1 MRKFS
6 LTATLIFAGVASAQ
20 EITAASVGLGGRV
33 LIGTTNAA
41 GQSVLTSID
50 PTTFATTETSL
61 GAGTV
66 SDLETLAAG
75 DAVAFVDGSV
85 LVFDTGELLVTP
97 FLVLNAVA
105 ERGSRRVFGNTT
117 EVATCVPSTGACTTL
132 DGSFVLTDLNFVG
145 DKLAVLSDGK
155 VLFYQGE
162 TLVATL
168 RNWEPTVGIRGLRV
182 TADAIGTN
190 IGPCTIVDA
199 NATTGGMLIASAGV
213 RFVPTENLAGATPIA
228 RARAA
233 VLQGTI
239 HTTDFAGDL
248 LLDQT
253 GRIVEIETGNVI
265 ADFTGVSIFPT
276 AIKSFDLGL
285 PLTAVAL
292 GGSAVFIDR
301 DGVGPLAPEVLA
313 GEIVHFIEPN
323 LEATTLQRN
332 ANAAVKANIE
342 LPGSFVA
349 RIDPFSIR
357 LAGAAPDK
365 IEKIWDH
372 DGDHELELRVKFKSA
387 DLTRTLPTGSSR
399 VFLTGTVDGVPIQGS
414 TFVTVR

>member
-1 MRKFS
+1 M
-6 LTATLIFAGVASAQ
+6 A
-20 EITAASVGLGGRV
+20 
-33 LIGTTNAA
+33 
-41 GQSVLTSID
+41 
-50 PTTFATTETSL
+50 
-61 GAGTV
+61 
-66 SDLETLAAG
+66 DLETLAAG

-228 RARAA
+228 RARRRPR
-233 VLQGTI
+233 GTI
-239 HTTDFAGDL
+239 THRLRGRPPA
-248 LLDQT
+248 DQT
-253 GRIVEIETGNVI
+253 GGSSDRDRQRHRRLHRRV
-265 ADFTGVSIFPT
+265 
-276 AIKSFDLGL
+276 DLPDRDRHRSGL
-285 PLTAVAL
+285 PLGGRARRL
-292 GGSAVFIDR
+292 GGSSIATAS
-301 DGVGPLAPEVLA
+301 PLAPEVLA
-313 GEIVHFIEPN
+313 GGSSASSSRTQ
-323 LEATTLQRN
+323 ATTLQHN
-332 ANAAVKANIE
+332 ANAAVKANIGQGLRGAHRSYQ
-342 LPGSFVA
+342 LP
-349 RIDPFSIR
+349 RR
-357 LAGAAPDK
+357 RGADK
-365 IEKIWDH
+365 I
-372 DGDHELELRVKFKSA
+372 GRSGP
-387 DLTRTLPTGSSR
+387 RRRSRSS
-399 VFLTGTVDGVPIQGS
+399 FG
-414 TFVTVR
+414 